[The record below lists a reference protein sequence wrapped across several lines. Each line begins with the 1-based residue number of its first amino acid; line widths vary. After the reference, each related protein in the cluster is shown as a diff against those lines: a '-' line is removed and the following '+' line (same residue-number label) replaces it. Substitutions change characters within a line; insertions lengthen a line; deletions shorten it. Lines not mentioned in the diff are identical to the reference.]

1 MLLELFLIPYWR
13 QDSPYRVQVG
23 RQHMQRCCCA
33 AQLRAARA
41 QLLKHMC
48 AKHITHSQQPW
59 LPIRCLACY
68 TLLYYI
74 MICTVGYLIKKCV
87 FGGLLILKETGQK
100 NFFHRHHVKSAFL
113 VQFFSSVCV
122 STTSSA
128 ASIVTIIYNVA
139 LSNWF
144 LKINEEKCLIWGC
157 WPRCSYNFK

>member
-33 AQLRAARA
+33 AWLRVARA

-74 MICTVGYLIKKCV
+74 TYIMICTVSYLIKKCV
-87 FGGLLILKETGQK
+87 CGGLLLLKERPDRRIL
-100 NFFHRHHVKSAFL
+100 FHRHHVKSAFF
-113 VQFFSSVCV
+113 VQFFSSVCLV
-122 STTSSA
+122 LYFFCYKYSN
-128 ASIVTIIYNVA
+128 YN
-139 LSNWF
+139 L
-144 LKINEEKCLIWGC
+144 
-157 WPRCSYNFK
+157 

>member
-23 RQHMQRCCCA
+23 RQHMQRCCCV
-33 AQLRAARA
+33 AQLRVARA

-74 MICTVGYLIKKCV
+74 MICTVSYLIKKCV
-87 FGGLLILKETGQK
+87 CGGLLLLKEAGQK
-100 NFFHRHHVKSAFL
+100 NFIS
-113 VQFFSSVCV
+113 QTSCQECFFCSIFQLSVF
-122 STTSSA
+122 SYTSSA
-128 ASIVTIIYNVA
+128 TSIVTIIYNVA